1 MGHPVKPLPFDSH
14 RLCNLKSCCLMS
26 LKKITT
32 KKRKGSQRSA
42 APVRKKKE
50 LYCNNVMINEACTRM
65 DKGESEE
72 GSLFS
77 LNGYVKMIHY
87 ILHEDRGWREGG
99 EGGETGKEGDG

>member
-32 KKRKGSQRSA
+32 KKRKGCQRSA

-50 LYCNNVMINEACTRM
+50 VLILDTVPE
-65 DKGESEE
+65 KVK
-72 GSLFS
+72 LFR
-77 LNGYVKMIHY
+77 VIC
-87 ILHEDRGWREGG
+87 
-99 EGGETGKEGDG
+99 